1 MEIKILGPGCAKCGE
16 LEKNVRTGVAQSG
29 LDAEIIKVTDV
40 TEIIRHGVMRT
51 PALVLGGRIV
61 SVGRSMSVKEVL
73 ELLEKEAKK

>member
-16 LEKNVRTGVAQSG
+16 LEKNVRTAVAQSG

-61 SVGRSMSVKEVL
+61 SVGRSLSVKEIL
-73 ELLEKEAKK
+73 DLLEKEKTV